1 MNQTKTHRL
10 GVTLIAALGLVGMML
25 ISSPLTIAKAEKKS
39 AKPKGVPVKVVSIK
53 PQTIQLWKQYS
64 GSIVAVDS
72 AQIRPQ
78 VSGRITKILFQ
89 DGQYVQ
95 KGDVLII
102 IDPRPY
108 QAALKQA
115 KASLATAKTQVDFA
129 QKELER
135 AKELVKK
142 RAVAKRL
149 LDERQNNYQVAQAA
163 VLNAQAQVET
173 AEINVDYAHIKAPI
187 SGIVSRAE
195 ITEGNLVQ
203 SGSNAPVLTSIVTQD
218 KVYIDFEVDE
228 KTYIDSIQQ
237 TPTNNIK
244 TIPVR
249 IQISG
254 LEKIYEG
261 NMHSFDNRID
271 PSTGT
276 IRGRALF
283 DNNDGKLLPGMTIS
297 VEMGQATS
305 QNNKQILIS
314 EKAIGTDQ
322 DRKFVYIV
330 SPENKATYREVKI
343 GPSIAGQRII
353 LNGLKQGDKVISQG
367 LMRIRPNALVSPTFI
382 NNNKLAQDKK
392 ASTPIAN

>member
-1 MNQTKTHRL
+1 MDQTKKYPL
-10 GVTLIAALGLVGMML
+10 VFTLIATLGLVGMM
-25 ISSPLTIAKAEKKS
+25 ITSSPLTTAIAQKNP
-39 AKPKGVPVKVVSIK
+39 AKPKGIPVKVVSIK
-53 PQTIQLWKQYS
+53 PQTIQLWRQYS

-89 DGQYVQ
+89 DGQYVK

-102 IDPRPY
+102 IDPRPF

-129 QKELER
+129 KKELER

-142 RAVAKRL
+142 KAVAKRL
-149 LDERQNNYQVAQAA
+149 LDERQNNYQIAQAA

-195 ITEGNLVQ
+195 ITQGNLVQ

-218 KVYIDFEVDE
+218 NVYIDFELDE

-237 TPTNNIK
+237 TPANNIK

-249 IQISG
+249 IQIAG
-254 LEKIYEG
+254 FDKIYTG

-283 DNNDGKLLPGMTIS
+283 DNSDGKLLPGMTIS
-297 VEMGQATS
+297 VKMGQATS

-353 LNGLKQGDKVISQG
+353 LNGLKEGDKVISQG
-367 LMRIRPNALVSPTFI
+367 LMRIRPNALVNPTLI
-382 NNNKLAQDKK
+382 SENKLAQDKK

>member
-10 GVTLIAALGLVGMML
+10 GVTLIAALGLVSMML

-218 KVYIDFEVDE
+218 KVYVDFEVDE

-254 LEKIYEG
+254 LDKIYEG

-283 DNNDGKLLPGMTIS
+283 DNNDSKLLPGMTIS

-353 LNGLKQGDKVISQG
+353 LNGLKQGDIVISQG

-392 ASTPIAN
+392 ASTPVAN

>member
-10 GVTLIAALGLVGMML
+10 GVTLIAALGLVSMML

-218 KVYIDFEVDE
+218 KVYVDFEVDE

-254 LEKIYEG
+254 LDKIYEG

-283 DNNDGKLLPGMTIS
+283 DNNDSKLLPGMTIS

-392 ASTPIAN
+392 ASTPVAN

>member
-1 MNQTKTHRL
+1 
-10 GVTLIAALGLVGMML
+10 ML

-218 KVYIDFEVDE
+218 KVYVDFEVDE

-254 LEKIYEG
+254 LDKIYEG

-283 DNNDGKLLPGMTIS
+283 DNNDSKLLPGMTIS

-392 ASTPIAN
+392 ASTPVAN

>member
-1 MNQTKTHRL
+1 MKQTKTHRL
-10 GVTLIAALGLVGMML
+10 GVTLIAALGLVSMML

-129 QKELER
+129 KKELER

-237 TPTNNIK
+237 TPANNIK

-254 LEKIYEG
+254 LDKLYEG

-343 GPSIAGQRII
+343 GPSIAGKRII
-353 LNGLKQGDKVISQG
+353 LNGLKQGDTVISQG

-392 ASTPIAN
+392 ASTPVSN